1 MQSLPPVR
9 IGVVAGEVSG
19 DLLGAGLLK
28 SLKQRIPDIQFEG
41 IGGPEMIAQG
51 CHSLFP
57 MERLSVLGITEVLG
71 RYSEISDIR
80 RRLLKH
86 FLSNPP
92 DVFIGIDSSGFNL
105 GLEQKL
111 KQAGIPTVHYVSPQV
126 WAWRGWRIRRIRR
139 AVDHMLVLFPFEEKY
154 YRARQVPVTFVGH
167 PLADQI
173 PDVPDRDTFR
183 QKLKLPF
190 DATIIA
196 LLPGSRTSELK
207 AHADL
212 FVRTASWLHARN
224 KRLSFIAPLV
234 NRETRVIFEEAIK
247 RNDAWDLPMTRMFG
261 HSRDAMAAS
270 DIVLLAS
277 GTAALEAALLKRP
290 MVVTYK
296 MSFFS
301 NLLIKLFSQ
310 VKLYSMPNHLAGQA
324 LVPELLQ
331 GNAVPEKL
339 GETIEY
345 YLSNPARVKLI
356 CKEYQ
361 KIHDQLR
368 RNADERA
375 AEAVVAILQKT
386 VHGKKMRE
394 TG

>member
-28 SLKQRIPDIQFEG
+28 SLKQRIPDIQCEG

-71 RYSEISDIR
+71 RYFEISGIR

-111 KQAGIPTVHYVSPQV
+111 KQAGVPTVHYVSPQI

-173 PDVPDRDTFR
+173 PDVPDRDAFR
-183 QKLKLPF
+183 QKLKLPL

-196 LLPGSRTSELK
+196 LLPGSRTSELT

-212 FVRTASWLHARN
+212 FVRTVSWLHARN
-224 KRLSFIAPLV
+224 KQLSFIAPFV
-234 NRETRVIFEEAIK
+234 NRQTRMIFEDAIK
-247 RNDAWDLPMTRMFG
+247 KHDAWDLPMTRMFG
-261 HSRDAMAAS
+261 HSRDAIAAS

-296 MSFFS
+296 VSFFS
-301 NLLIKLFSQ
+301 HLLIKMFSQ
-310 VKLYSMPNHLAGQA
+310 VKLYSMPNNLAGHE
-324 LVPELLQ
+324 LVPELFQ
-331 GNAVPEKL
+331 RNAVPKKL
-339 GETIEY
+339 GEAIEY

-368 RNADERA
+368 RNADEYA

-386 VHGKKMRE
+386 AHGKKMLK

>member
-173 PDVPDRDTFR
+173 PDVPDRDAFR
-183 QKLKLPF
+183 QKLKLPL

-196 LLPGSRTSELK
+196 LLPGSRTSELR

>member
-71 RYSEISDIR
+71 RYSEISGIR

-247 RNDAWDLPMTRMFG
+247 RNDAWELPMTRMFG

-339 GETIEY
+339 GEAIEY

-386 VHGKKMRE
+386 VHGKKMHK